1 MCINYRSSKTELLN
15 DEQYPENVFQTAY
28 ITAQND
34 LPNNHPIQ
42 HRYSTIDDSRIISNS
57 TTKET
62 SFNLPPVKPP
72 AIIKSRSIT
81 FSTQLTQ
88 LPPHLPNITQVPS
101 PKNVLQSD
109 NSSFSY
115 KRMSSTEKDTDQ
127 EYDECTD
134 NRNNESYSLL
144 NIDSSITTNEL
155 EKLTNVNEENSQLEN
170 WDYEWNP
177 MYMKLP
183 FNIKYTNTL

>member
-1 MCINYRSSKTELLN
+1 
-15 DEQYPENVFQTAY
+15 
-28 ITAQND
+28 
-34 LPNNHPIQ
+34 
-42 HRYSTIDDSRIISNS
+42 
-57 TTKET
+57 
-62 SFNLPPVKPP
+62 
-72 AIIKSRSIT
+72 
-81 FSTQLTQ
+81 
-88 LPPHLPNITQVPS
+88 
-101 PKNVLQSD
+101 
-109 NSSFSY
+109 
-115 KRMSSTEKDTDQ
+115 MSSTAKDTDQ